1 MPAPNPLLS
10 RPLDPADAATLRSF
24 ERRLRSEKKSD
35 KTVQS
40 YI

>member
-10 RPLDPADAATLRSF
+10 RPRPTLRAF
-24 ERRLRSEKKSD
+24 EGWLRSEKKSD

-40 YI
+40 